1 MLLLLRDTNIVI
13 KEMATNNRTLGV
25 QNDAHTHSSSN
36 SNISIS
42 IATSGGN
49 IIVKSG
55 VISKQAA
62 HISKNS
68 DDARGQYNNNES
80 DKA

>member
-1 MLLLLRDTNIVI
+1 
-13 KEMATNNRTLGV
+13 MATNNGTLGV
-25 QNDAHTHSSSN
+25 QNDAYTYSSSN

-42 IATSGGN
+42 ITINKNS

-55 VISKQAA
+55 VVSRQAA
-62 HISKNS
+62 YISKNN
-68 DDARGQYNNNES
+68 DNARGQYNNNES

>member
-1 MLLLLRDTNIVI
+1 M
-13 KEMATNNRTLGV
+13 KMATNNGTLGV
-25 QNDAHTHSSSN
+25 QNDTHTYSSSD

-42 IATSGGN
+42 IAISKGS
-49 IIVKSG
+49 IVVESG
-55 VISKQAA
+55 VVSRQAA
-62 HISKNS
+62 HIGKNS